1 MKWTQSLQKRLALV
15 FAVIIVSVML
25 IVLLLHNRAVHIIR
39 AETYEKMSVQAD
51 YYQDILETEVENGL
65 TQQLEFFNNRRLVFL
80 GVPNS
85 GLSAYEERE
94 AVLDVRERIWIITQ
108 SNNLIQSGILYIP
121 KTNRYIDS
129 GSAHRMTQKDM
140 EDMERYLRANENDL
154 YFDGESFYSVCTGET
169 GGIVADSPTFVFVIT
184 FSSKQIED
192 NLSLFN
198 ASTEGGSFLYDE
210 EYDAMLGRDSSEVTE
225 REIWERLTR
234 NEEGEYESVQNVRI
248 GGKRYLVLVGGKGHL
263 GRFVQYI
270 DESSLM
276 ESVNGLWVW
285 TLMLLLLMGIMAV
298 VFILY
303 TRRMVHRPLTK
314 LVEAFERLKKGDLTE
329 HLYLNSQD
337 EFAYLYRAFN
347 DMEDQLSNLIDEVYV
362 QKNLA
367 QKAQLKQLQ
376 AQINPHFLYNSFFIL
391 RRRIKRGDYDGAE
404 EIASHLGDYFKYVT
418 RDGSDFLQLNQELAH
433 AKSYAAIQQAR
444 FAGRMRVEFGE
455 LPESLEH
462 VTVPRLII
470 QPLLENAFAHGLE
483 NRVSNAILRVAIEW
497 DKNEIRI
504 RVEDNGEETTD
515 DVIAS
520 MQAALNDP
528 NPKEVT
534 GLINI
539 HRRLKVYFKGEG
551 GLSVGRSELG
561 GAAITIQIPI
571 TGGQIMGE
579 LKLREDGKIQ

>member
-198 ASTEGGSFLYDE
+198 VSTEGGSFLYDE
-210 EYDAMLGRDSSEVTE
+210 EYDAMLGRDSSEVTG

-248 GGKRYLVLVGGKGHL
+248 GGKRYNS
-263 GRFVQYI
+263 RSI
-270 DESSLM
+270 RC
-276 ESVNGLWVW
+276 W
-285 TLMLLLLMGIMAV
+285 
-298 VFILY
+298 
-303 TRRMVHRPLTK
+303 RRSR
-314 LVEAFERLKKGDLTE
+314 
-329 HLYLNSQD
+329 Q
-337 EFAYLYRAFN
+337 
-347 DMEDQLSNLIDEVYV
+347 
-362 QKNLA
+362 
-367 QKAQLKQLQ
+367 
-376 AQINPHFLYNSFFIL
+376 
-391 RRRIKRGDYDGAE
+391 RRI
-404 EIASHLGDYFKYVT
+404 S
-418 RDGSDFLQLNQELAH
+418 
-433 AKSYAAIQQAR
+433 
-444 FAGRMRVEFGE
+444 
-455 LPESLEH
+455 
-462 VTVPRLII
+462 
-470 QPLLENAFAHGLE
+470 
-483 NRVSNAILRVAIEW
+483 EW
-497 DKNEIRI
+497 
-504 RVEDNGEETTD
+504 
-515 DVIAS
+515 
-520 MQAALNDP
+520 
-528 NPKEVT
+528 
-534 GLINI
+534 
-539 HRRLKVYFKGEG
+539 
-551 GLSVGRSELG
+551 
-561 GAAITIQIPI
+561 
-571 TGGQIMGE
+571 
-579 LKLREDGKIQ
+579 